1 MAIKTGL
8 HTMNKTKD
16 IFITGFALF
25 SMFFGA
31 GNLILP
37 PFLGFKAGNDWLL
50 VTIGF
55 VITAVIIPILGIVAH
70 AKLQGTMYD
79 FGKKVS
85 PIFSTFY
92 CLTVYGICILLP
104 APRTASVTHEM
115 AIAPFFNSSSLLTS
129 SIYFIVVF
137 IFVIN
142 RSKVL
147 DLLGKY
153 LTPIIIIILLAII
166 GVAVFSTP
174 GSMQPTQFKT
184 PVVDGILEGYQT
196 FDAIAAL
203 VVGAVLIISIN
214 LRDSGTVSEKKQL
227 IFKSGLLAGFGLF
240 IIYTGL
246 ILIGALHNSE
256 FPDTISRSALLLG
269 LGNKTLGSAGAS
281 LLSILIA
288 LACFTTAVGIIT
300 GMADYI
306 KGIFKNSQTAYTL
319 TAVIGSFLGILM
331 GQFDVGFIIDVA
343 IPALMFIYPITI
355 ILILLNIIP
364 EKWASALIFR
374 GVVITA
380 FIFSIPDFLKIL
392 MPSDRLNTI
401 IEIIPLA
408 TYNLGW
414 ILPSLVI
421 FVTLNIFQKVSPL
434 NVS

>member
-1 MAIKTGL
+1 
-8 HTMNKTKD
+8 MNKTKD
-16 IFITGFALF
+16 ILITGFALF

-37 PFLGFKAGNDWLL
+37 PFLGFNAGSDWFL

-55 VITAVIIPILGIVAH
+55 VITAVVIPIFGIVAH

-85 PIFSTFY
+85 PIFSIIY
-92 CLTVYGICILLP
+92 CILVYAICIILP

-115 AIAPFFNSSSLLTS
+115 AIAPFFNSSGLLTS
-129 SIYFIVVF
+129 GIYFILVF
-137 IFVIN
+137 VFVMN

-153 LTPIIIIILLAII
+153 LTPIIIAILLAII
-166 GVAVFSTP
+166 GIAVFMPVDT
-174 GSMQPTQFKT
+174 MQASQLKMPL
-184 PVVDGILEGYQT
+184 VDGILEGYQT
-196 FDAIAAL
+196 FDALAAM

-214 LRDSGTVSEKKQL
+214 LNSSQSFAVKRQL
-227 IFKSGLLAGFGLF
+227 IFKSGLVAGFGLF
-240 IIYTGL
+240 VIYTGL
-246 ILIGALHNSE
+246 ILIGSMHNSE
-256 FPDTISRSALLLG
+256 FPLDVTRPELLLG

-300 GMADYI
+300 GTADYF
-306 KGIFKNSQTAYTL
+306 KGLFNNSQRVYTITAI
-319 TAVIGSFLGILM
+319 IGSVLGIVM
-331 GQFDVGFIIDVA
+331 GQFDVGFIIKIA

-355 ILILLNIIP
+355 ILILLNTIP
-364 EKWASALIFR
+364 DQWASSLIFR

-392 MPSDRLNTI
+392 MPSENLNTVI
-401 IEIIPLA
+401 DLIPLGQL
-408 TYNLGW
+408 NLGW
-414 ILPSLVI
+414 LLPSLLMFVI
-421 FVTLNIFQKVSPL
+421 L
-434 NVS
+434 NVFKHFNSSNAS

>member
-1 MAIKTGL
+1 
-8 HTMNKTKD
+8 MNKTKD
-16 IFITGFALF
+16 VFITGFALF

-37 PFLGFKAGNDWLL
+37 PFLGFKAGHDWLL

-55 VITAVIIPILGIVAH
+55 VITAVIIPIFGIVAH

-85 PIFSTFY
+85 PLFSTIY
-92 CLTVYGICILLP
+92 CLIVYGICVILP

-129 SIYFIVVF
+129 SIYFILVF
-137 IFVIN
+137 IFVMN

-166 GVAVFSTP
+166 GIAIFSSPDT
-174 GSMQPTQFKT
+174 MQSTQFKT

-214 LRDSGTVSEKKQL
+214 LKDSRSTSEKKQL

-256 FPDTISRSALLLG
+256 FPETISRSTLLLG

-300 GMADYI
+300 GTADYI
-306 KGIFKNSQTAYTL
+306 KGVFKNSQTAYTL
-319 TAVIGSFLGILM
+319 TAVIGCFLGILM

-355 ILILLNIIP
+355 ILILLNVIP
-364 EKWASALIFR
+364 EKWASSLIFK
-374 GVVITA
+374 GVVITT

-392 MPSDRLNTI
+392 MPSERLNTVI
-401 IEIIPLA
+401 DVIPLA

-414 ILPSLVI
+414 ILPALI
-421 FVTLNIFQKVSPL
+421 AFVTLNSVQRFNPSTA
-434 NVS
+434 S

>member
-1 MAIKTGL
+1 
-8 HTMNKTKD
+8 MNKTKD

-37 PFLGFKAGNDWLL
+37 PFLGYQAGEAWLL

-85 PIFSTFY
+85 PIFSIIY
-92 CLTVYGICILLP
+92 CFIVYGICLLLP
-104 APRTASVTHEM
+104 GPRTASVTHEM

-129 SIYFIVVF
+129 TIYFILVF
-137 IFVIN
+137 IFVMN

-153 LTPIIIIILLAII
+153 LTPIIIVILMAII
-166 GVAVFSTP
+166 GIAIFSSA
-174 GSMQPTQFKT
+174 GVVQPTQFST
-184 PVVDGILEGYQT
+184 PIVDGILEGYQT
-196 FDAIAAL
+196 FDAIAAM

-214 LRDSGTVSEKKQL
+214 LRNSSPAAEKQKL

-246 ILIGALHNSE
+246 ILIGSLHNSE
-256 FPDTISRSALLLG
+256 FPDDVSRSALLLG
-269 LGNKTLGSAGAS
+269 LGNKTLGASGAG

-288 LACFTTAVGIIT
+288 LACFTTAVGIVT
-300 GMADYI
+300 GTADYV
-306 KGIFKNSQTAYTL
+306 KGLFNNSKTVYTITAI
-319 TAVIGSFLGILM
+319 IGSLMGIVM
-331 GQFDVGFIIDVA
+331 GQFDVKYIIDVA

-355 ILILLNIIP
+355 ILILLNVIP
-364 EKWASALIFR
+364 EKWASALVFR

-392 MPSDRLNTI
+392 MPSENLDRI
-401 IEIIPLA
+401 IGTIPLGP
-408 TYNLGW
+408 YNLGW
-414 ILPSLVI
+414 IIPSLFMFI
-421 FVTLNIFQKVSPL
+421 ILNMYRHFNPSSVS
-434 NVS
+434 